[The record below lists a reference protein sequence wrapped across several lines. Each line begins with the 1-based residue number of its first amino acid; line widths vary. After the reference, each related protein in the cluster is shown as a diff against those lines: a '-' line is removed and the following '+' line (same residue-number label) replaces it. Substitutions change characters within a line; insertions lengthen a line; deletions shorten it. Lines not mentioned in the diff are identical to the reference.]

1 VADRDYAAEM
11 RAIIDT
17 DVNPADGPYEAR
29 VAASKI
35 VAKLR
40 ETDPE
45 FLAACLDAQADQ
57 IWYQAIIDRDRSRR
71 SHERAT
77 GGRSVFGKAAKEFDD
92 GDADALGG
100 WLTVPFVV
108 DGNIR
113 KPLGLLTAPDLL
125 SVAAGYQRRADESVL
140 ECAFFRALAKKVGK
154 GTVGDHFTDGEVR
167 ALRESI
173 AAVQRRR
180 DS

>member
-1 VADRDYAAEM
+1 MSDRDYAAEM

-17 DVNPADGPYEAR
+17 EVNPADGPYEAR

-35 VAKLR
+35 VAKLQ

-45 FLAACLDAQADQ
+45 FLTAWSVAQAEQ
-57 IWYQAIIDRDRSRR
+57 NVYQAIIDRDRSRR

-77 GGRSVFGKAAKEFDD
+77 GGRSVFGRAAEDFAG
-92 GDADALGG
+92 GDVDALGG
-100 WLTVPFVV
+100 WLTVVFVV
-108 DGNIR
+108 DGNTR
-113 KPLGLLTAPDLL
+113 KTLGSLTAPDLL
-125 SVAAGYQRRADESVL
+125 SVAAGYQRRADESAL

-154 GTVGDHFTDGEVR
+154 GTVGDHFTDEEVR
-167 ALRESI
+167 RLRESI
-173 AAVQRRR
+173 SAVQRRR